1 MSLFRRDCC
10 IEYHICRQASQY
22 LLHVG
27 WQVKMVIE
35 EILTDVAESV
45 LCVAL
50 LQTFQG
56 VSRGIVHH
64 CIIPAKHA
72 HTVEFSM
79 LSGLLPYRNSPWNI
93 VSVYTASGP

>member
-27 WQVKMVIE
+27 RQVEVVIE
-35 EILTDVAESV
+35 EILTDVAEPV

-56 VSRGIVHH
+56 VPRGIVHH

-72 HTVEFSM
+72 HTIKSRM
-79 LSGLLPYRNSPWNI
+79 LSGLPPYRNSPWNI
-93 VSVYTASGP
+93 VSVYTASRP